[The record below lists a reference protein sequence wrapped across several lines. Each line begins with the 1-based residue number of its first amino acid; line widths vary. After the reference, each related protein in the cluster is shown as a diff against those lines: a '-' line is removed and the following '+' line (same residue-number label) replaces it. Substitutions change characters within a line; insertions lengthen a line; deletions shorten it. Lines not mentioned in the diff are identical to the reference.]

1 MKASQACLKWL
12 SIASIPFLQAYYK
25 HLLSGLVYMKEDT
38 NTTTVWRACTDHGLY
53 TLSNTR
59 LSLEHRR

>member
-1 MKASQACLKWL
+1 MKACQACLKYL

-25 HLLSGLVYMKEDT
+25 HLLFALVYMQEDT
-38 NTTTVWRACTDHGLY
+38 NTATIWRACTDHGLY
-53 TLSNTR
+53 TLYNTR